1 MRRKVT
7 LYFMTVITLML
18 VLFEI
23 AFSVSIYQYY
33 YNGIVQYIE
42 SHAKTSTRFFS
53 EYNSLYFI
61 RLNEYSGD
69 IIGSFQLEGTE
80 LQLIDRHGTI
90 IQSSSGQKVE
100 GKVNIPYSLLEG
112 EMYHQVTTTKDNEK
126 QLEVLSPLVH
136 QGQTIGV
143 LKYTTVLTHVNAKII
158 EIMMFTISVGIVIS
172 GIVFLISRRLANSFV
187 EPIESIIQASSQ
199 IAEGTLKDR
208 IKEDYPGELGEL
220 AHSLNYMS
228 DKIEKAEQ
236 MKNEFIASISHEIRT
251 PLTGI
256 KGWSETL
263 KTVDHLTEEEIKQ
276 GMGIISGETDRL
288 IHLVEELLDFSRL
301 QSNHFNL
308 YKQKVQLYD
317 ILEETI
323 WQLTPNA
330 EKKKIQFIHT
340 LERIELMGDRNR
352 LKQIFLNIVQNAIK
366 YSYENSTVH
375 IEVTK
380 SEGQAVIKVTDQG
393 IGIAEE
399 HLPFIEQ
406 SFYQINNHVAG
417 AGIGLAIVKKMV
429 ELHGGTLS
437 IISKE
442 GVGTTILI
450 KLPL

>member
-263 KTVDHLTEEEIKQ
+263 KTVEHLTEEEIKQ

-352 LKQIFLNIVQNAIK
+352 LKQIFLNIIHNAIK

-429 ELHGGTLS
+429 DLHGGTLS

-442 GVGTTILI
+442 GIGTTILI

>member
-7 LYFMTVITLML
+7 LYFMTVIILML
-18 VLFEI
+18 VLFEVV
-23 AFSVSIYQYY
+23 FSVSIYRYY
-33 YNGIVQYIE
+33 YNGIVQYVE

-61 RLNEYSGD
+61 RLQEYSGE
-69 IIGSFQLEGTE
+69 IIESFQLEGTE

-100 GKVNIPYSLLEG
+100 GKVIIPYSLLEG
-112 EMYHQVTTTKDNEK
+112 EMYHQVTITKDGVK
-126 QLEVLSPLVH
+126 QLEVYSPLIH

-143 LKYTTVLTHVNAKII
+143 LKYTTVLTDVNAKII
-158 EIMMFTISVGIVIS
+158 EIILFTISVGIVIS

-187 EPIESIIQASSQ
+187 KPIESIIHASSQ
-199 IAEGTLKDR
+199 IAEGTLKEQ

-220 AHSLNYMS
+220 AHSLNYMA

-263 KTVDHLTEEEIKQ
+263 KTVDHLTDEEIKQ

-323 WQLTPNA
+323 WQLTPKSE
-330 EKKKIQFIHT
+330 EKQIQLVAN
-340 LERIELMGDRNR
+340 LERVELVGDRNR
-352 LKQIFLNIVQNAIK
+352 LKQVFLNIIHNAIK
-366 YSYENSTVH
+366 YSNEKGTIY
-375 IEVTK
+375 IEAAK
-380 SEGQAVIKVTDQG
+380 SDGKAVIKVTDQG
-393 IGIAEE
+393 IGIAKE

-406 SFYQINNHVAG
+406 SFYQINNHIEG

-437 IISKE
+437 ITSRE
-442 GVGTTILI
+442 RVGTTILI

>member
-1 MRRKVT
+1 MKRKVT

-18 VLFEI
+18 VLFEVV
-23 AFSVSIYQYY
+23 FSVSIYRYY

-61 RLNEYSGD
+61 RLQEYSGD
-69 IIGSFQLEGTE
+69 IISSFQLEGTE
-80 LQLIDRHGTI
+80 LQLIDRHGSV
-90 IQSSSGQKVE
+90 IQSSSGEKVE
-100 GKVNIPYSLLEG
+100 DKVNIPQSLLEG
-112 EMYHQVTTTKDNEK
+112 EMYNQVTTKGNKK
-126 QLEVLSPLVH
+126 QLEVLSPLIH

-143 LKYTTVLTHVNAKII
+143 LKYTTVLTNVNKKII
-158 EIMMFTISVGIVIS
+158 EIITFTISVGIVIS
-172 GIVFLISRRLANSFV
+172 GVAFLISRRLANSFV

-199 IAEGTLKDR
+199 IAEGTLKQK
-208 IKEDYPGELGEL
+208 IKEDYPGELGDL
-220 AHSLNYMS
+220 AHSLNYMAY
-228 DKIEKAEQ
+228 KIEKAEQ

-323 WQLTPNA
+323 WQLTPKSE
-330 EKKKIQFIHT
+330 EKEIQFIT
-340 LERIELMGDRNR
+340 TIDRIELMGDRNR
-352 LKQIFLNIVQNAIK
+352 LKQVFLNIVQNAIK
-366 YSYENSTVH
+366 YSHKKSTIH
-375 IEVTK
+375 IEATK
-380 SEGQAVIKVTDQG
+380 IEGQAVIKVRDEG
-393 IGIAEE
+393 IGIAKE
-399 HLPFIEQ
+399 HLPYIEQ
-406 SFYQINNHVAG
+406 SFYQINNHAAG

-429 ELHGGTLS
+429 ELHGGALS
-437 IISKE
+437 VTSKE
-442 GVGTTILI
+442 GIGTTILI

>member
-1 MRRKVT
+1 MKRKVT

-18 VLFEI
+18 VLFEV
-23 AFSVSIYQYY
+23 AFSVSIYRYY
-33 YNGIVQYIE
+33 YNGIVQYVE

-61 RLNEYSGD
+61 RLQEYSGE
-69 IIGSFQLEGTE
+69 IIESFQLEGTE

-100 GKVNIPYSLLEG
+100 GKVVIPYSLLEG
-112 EMYHQVTTTKDNEK
+112 EMYHQVTTTKDNVK
-126 QLEVLSPLVH
+126 QLEVFSPLIH

-143 LKYTTVLTHVNAKII
+143 LKYTTVLTDVNAKII
-158 EIMMFTISVGIVIS
+158 EIIMFTISVGIVIS

-187 EPIESIIQASSQ
+187 KPIESIIHASSQ
-199 IAEGTLKDR
+199 IAEGTLKEQ

-220 AHSLNYMS
+220 AHSLNYMA

-263 KTVDHLTEEEIKQ
+263 KTVDHLTDEEVKQ

-323 WQLTPNA
+323 WQLTPKSE
-330 EKKKIQFIHT
+330 EKQIHLVAN
-340 LERIELMGDRNR
+340 LERVELVGDRNR
-352 LKQIFLNIVQNAIK
+352 LKQVFLNIIHNAIK
-366 YSYENSTVH
+366 YSNEKSTVY
-375 IEVTK
+375 IEATK

-393 IGIAEE
+393 IGIAKE

-406 SFYQINNHVAG
+406 SFYQINNHIEG

-437 IISKE
+437 ITSRE
-442 GVGTTILI
+442 RVGTTILI

>member
-187 EPIESIIQASSQ
+187 EPIESIIQVSSQ

-263 KTVDHLTEEEIKQ
+263 KTVEHLTEEEIKQ

-352 LKQIFLNIVQNAIK
+352 LKQIFLNIIHNAIK

-380 SEGQAVIKVTDQG
+380 REGQAVIKVTDQG

-429 ELHGGTLS
+429 DLHGGTLS

-442 GVGTTILI
+442 GIGTTILI

>member
-7 LYFMTVITLML
+7 LYFMTVIILML
-18 VLFEI
+18 VLFEVV
-23 AFSVSIYQYY
+23 FSVSIYRYY
-33 YNGIVQYIE
+33 YNGIVQYVE

-61 RLNEYSGD
+61 RLQEYSGE
-69 IIGSFQLEGTE
+69 IIESFQLEGTE

-100 GKVNIPYSLLEG
+100 GKVVIPYSLLEG
-112 EMYHQVTTTKDNEK
+112 EMYHQVTTTKDNVK
-126 QLEVLSPLVH
+126 QLEVFSPLIH

-143 LKYTTVLTHVNAKII
+143 LKYTTVLTDVNAKII
-158 EIMMFTISVGIVIS
+158 EIILFTISVGIVIS

-187 EPIESIIQASSQ
+187 KPIESIIHASSQ
-199 IAEGTLKDR
+199 IAEGTLKEQ

-220 AHSLNYMS
+220 AHSLNYMA

-263 KTVDHLTEEEIKQ
+263 KTVDHLTDEEIKQ

-323 WQLTPNA
+323 WQLTPKSE
-330 EKKKIQFIHT
+330 EKQIQLVAN
-340 LERIELMGDRNR
+340 LERVELVGDRNR
-352 LKQIFLNIVQNAIK
+352 LKQVFLNIIHNAIK
-366 YSYENSTVH
+366 YSNEKGTIY
-375 IEVTK
+375 IEAAK
-380 SEGQAVIKVTDQG
+380 SEGKAVIKVTDQG
-393 IGIAEE
+393 IGIAKE

-406 SFYQINNHVAG
+406 SFYQINNHIEG

-437 IISKE
+437 ITSRE
-442 GVGTTILI
+442 RVGTTILI

>member
-112 EMYHQVTTTKDNEK
+112 EMYHRVTTTKDNEK

-263 KTVDHLTEEEIKQ
+263 KTVEHLTEEEIKQ

-330 EKKKIQFIHT
+330 EEKKIQFIHI

-352 LKQIFLNIVQNAIK
+352 LKQIFLNIIHNAIK

-380 SEGQAVIKVTDQG
+380 REGQAVIKVTDQG

-429 ELHGGTLS
+429 DLHGGTLS

-442 GVGTTILI
+442 GIGTTILI

>member
-80 LQLIDRHGTI
+80 LQLIDRNGTI

-263 KTVDHLTEEEIKQ
+263 KTVEHLTEEEIKQ

-352 LKQIFLNIVQNAIK
+352 LKQIFLNIIHNAIK

-429 ELHGGTLS
+429 DLHGGTLS

-442 GVGTTILI
+442 GIGTTILI

>member
-1 MRRKVT
+1 MKRKVT
-7 LYFMTVITLML
+7 LYFMTVIILML
-18 VLFEI
+18 VLFEVV
-23 AFSVSIYQYY
+23 FSASIYRYY

-61 RLNEYSGD
+61 RLQEYSGD
-69 IIGSFQLEGTE
+69 IIESFQLEGTE

-100 GKVNIPYSLLEG
+100 GKVVIPYSLLEG
-112 EMYHQVTTTKDNEK
+112 EMYHQVTTTKDDVK
-126 QLEVLSPLVH
+126 QLEVISPLIH

-143 LKYTTVLTHVNAKII
+143 LKYTTVLTNVNAKII
-158 EIMMFTISVGIVIS
+158 EIIMFTISVGIVIS

-187 EPIESIIQASSQ
+187 KPIESIIHASSQ
-199 IAEGTLKDR
+199 IAEGTLKKK

-220 AHSLNYMS
+220 AYSLNHMS
-228 DKIEKAEQ
+228 NKIEKAEQ

-308 YKQKVQLYD
+308 YKQNVQMYD

-330 EKKKIQFIHT
+330 EEKQIQFINT
-340 LERIELMGDRNR
+340 IERIELMGDRNR

-366 YSYENSTVH
+366 YSHEKGTIH
-375 IEVTK
+375 IEATK
-380 SEGQAVIKVTDQG
+380 NEGQAVIKVKDEG
-393 IGIAEE
+393 IGIAKE
-399 HLPFIEQ
+399 HLSYIEQ
-406 SFYQINNHVAG
+406 PFYQINNNATG
-417 AGIGLAIVKKMV
+417 AGLGLAIVKKMV

-437 IISKE
+437 FISKE
-442 GVGTTILI
+442 GIGTTILI

>member
-1 MRRKVT
+1 MKRKVT

-18 VLFEI
+18 VLFEVV
-23 AFSVSIYQYY
+23 FSVSIYRYY

-61 RLNEYSGD
+61 RLQEYSGD
-69 IIGSFQLEGTE
+69 IISSFQLEGTE
-80 LQLIDRHGTI
+80 LQLIDRHGSV
-90 IQSSSGQKVE
+90 IQSSSGEKVE
-100 GKVNIPYSLLEG
+100 GKVNIPQSLLEG
-112 EMYHQVTTTKDNEK
+112 EMYNQVTTKGNKK
-126 QLEVLSPLVH
+126 QLEVLSPLIH

-143 LKYTTVLTHVNAKII
+143 LKYTTVLTNVNKKII
-158 EIMMFTISVGIVIS
+158 EIITFTISVGIVIS
-172 GIVFLISRRLANSFV
+172 GVAFLISRRLANSFV

-199 IAEGTLKDR
+199 IAEGTLKQK
-208 IKEDYPGELGEL
+208 IKEDYPGELGDL
-220 AHSLNYMS
+220 AHSLNYMAY
-228 DKIEKAEQ
+228 KIDKAEQ

-323 WQLTPNA
+323 WQLTPKSE
-330 EKKKIQFIHT
+330 EKEIQFIT
-340 LERIELMGDRNR
+340 TIDRIELMGDRNR
-352 LKQIFLNIVQNAIK
+352 LKQVFLNIVQNAIK
-366 YSYENSTVH
+366 YSHEKSTIH
-375 IEVTK
+375 IEATK
-380 SEGQAVIKVTDQG
+380 IEGQAVIKVRDEG
-393 IGIAEE
+393 IGIAKE
-399 HLPFIEQ
+399 HLPYIEQ
-406 SFYQINNHVAG
+406 SFYQINNQAAG

-429 ELHGGTLS
+429 ELHGGALS
-437 IISKE
+437 VTSKE
-442 GVGTTILI
+442 GIGTTILI

>member
-7 LYFMTVITLML
+7 LYFMTVIILML
-18 VLFEI
+18 VLFEVV
-23 AFSVSIYQYY
+23 FSVSIYRYY
-33 YNGIVQYIE
+33 YNGIVQYVE

-61 RLNEYSGD
+61 RLQEYSGE
-69 IIGSFQLEGTE
+69 IIESFQLEGTE
-80 LQLIDRHGTI
+80 LQLIDRNGTI

-100 GKVNIPYSLLEG
+100 GKVIIPYSLLEG
-112 EMYHQVTTTKDNEK
+112 EMYNQVTITKDGVK
-126 QLEVLSPLVH
+126 QLEVYSPLIH

-143 LKYTTVLTHVNAKII
+143 LKYTTVLTDVNAKII
-158 EIMMFTISVGIVIS
+158 EIILFTISVGIVIS

-187 EPIESIIQASSQ
+187 KPIESIIHASSQ
-199 IAEGTLKDR
+199 IAEGTLKEQ

-220 AHSLNYMS
+220 AHSLNYMA

-263 KTVDHLTEEEIKQ
+263 KTVDHLTDEEIKQ

-323 WQLTPNA
+323 WQLTPKSE
-330 EKKKIQFIHT
+330 EKQIQLVAN
-340 LERIELMGDRNR
+340 LERVELVGDRNR
-352 LKQIFLNIVQNAIK
+352 LKQVFLNIIHNAIK
-366 YSYENSTVH
+366 YSNEKGTIY
-375 IEVTK
+375 IEAAK
-380 SEGQAVIKVTDQG
+380 SEGKAVIKVTDQG
-393 IGIAEE
+393 IGIAKE

-406 SFYQINNHVAG
+406 SFYQINSHIEG

-437 IISKE
+437 ITSRE
-442 GVGTTILI
+442 RVGTTILI

>member
-1 MRRKVT
+1 MKRKVT

-18 VLFEI
+18 VLFEVV
-23 AFSVSIYQYY
+23 FSVSIYRYY

-42 SHAKTSTRFFS
+42 SHAKASTRFFS

-61 RLNEYSGD
+61 RLQEYSGD
-69 IIGSFQLEGTE
+69 IISSFQLDGTE
-80 LQLIDRHGTI
+80 LQLIDRHGLV
-90 IQSSSGQKVE
+90 IQSSSGEKVE
-100 GKVNIPYSLLEG
+100 GKVNIPQSLLEG
-112 EMYHQVTTTKDNEK
+112 EMYNQVTTTKDNEK
-126 QLEVLSPLVH
+126 QLEVLSPLIH

-158 EIMMFTISVGIVIS
+158 EIIMFTIAVGIVIS
-172 GIVFLISRRLANSFV
+172 CIVFSISRRLANSFV

-199 IAEGTLKDR
+199 IAEGTLKNK

-263 KTVDHLTEEEIKQ
+263 KTVEHLTEEEIKQ

-330 EKKKIQFIHT
+330 EKKQIQFINT
-340 LERIELMGDRNR
+340 IERIELLGDRNR
-352 LKQIFLNIVQNAIK
+352 LKQIFLNIIQNAIK
-366 YSYENSTVH
+366 YSHENGTVY
-375 IEVTK
+375 IEATK
-380 SEGQAVIKVTDQG
+380 NEGQAVIKVKDEG
-393 IGIAEE
+393 IGIAKE
-399 HLPFIEQ
+399 HLPYIEQ
-406 SFYQINNHVAG
+406 SFYQINNHAAG
-417 AGIGLAIVKKMV
+417 AGLGLAIVKKMV
-429 ELHGGTLS
+429 ELHRGTLS
-437 IISKE
+437 IVSKE
-442 GVGTTILI
+442 GIGTTILI

>member
-112 EMYHQVTTTKDNEK
+112 EMYHRVTTTKDNEK

-263 KTVDHLTEEEIKQ
+263 KTVEYLTEEEIKQ

-352 LKQIFLNIVQNAIK
+352 LKQIFLNIIHNAIK

-429 ELHGGTLS
+429 DLHGGTLS

-442 GVGTTILI
+442 GIGTTILI

>member
-1 MRRKVT
+1 
-7 LYFMTVITLML
+7 ML
-18 VLFEI
+18 VLFEVV
-23 AFSVSIYQYY
+23 FSVSIYRYY
-33 YNGIVQYIE
+33 YNGIVQYVE

-61 RLNEYSGD
+61 RLQEYSGE
-69 IIGSFQLEGTE
+69 IIESFQLEGTE

-100 GKVNIPYSLLEG
+100 GKVIIPYSLLEG
-112 EMYHQVTTTKDNEK
+112 EMYNQVTITKDGVK
-126 QLEVLSPLVH
+126 QLEVYSPLIH

-143 LKYTTVLTHVNAKII
+143 LKYTTVLTDVNAKII
-158 EIMMFTISVGIVIS
+158 EIILFTISVGIVIS

-187 EPIESIIQASSQ
+187 KPIESIIHASSQ
-199 IAEGTLKDR
+199 IAEGTLKEQ

-220 AHSLNYMS
+220 AHSLNYMA

-263 KTVDHLTEEEIKQ
+263 KTVDHLTDEEIKQ

-323 WQLTPNA
+323 WQLTPKSE
-330 EKKKIQFIHT
+330 EKQIQLVAN
-340 LERIELMGDRNR
+340 LERVELVGDRNR
-352 LKQIFLNIVQNAIK
+352 LKQVFLNIIHNAIK
-366 YSYENSTVH
+366 YSNEKGTIY
-375 IEVTK
+375 IEAAK
-380 SEGQAVIKVTDQG
+380 SEGKAVIKVTDQG
-393 IGIAEE
+393 IGIAKE

-406 SFYQINNHVAG
+406 SFYQINSHIEG

-437 IISKE
+437 ITSRE
-442 GVGTTILI
+442 RVGTTILI

>member
-18 VLFEI
+18 VLFEV
-23 AFSVSIYQYY
+23 AFSVSIYRYY
-33 YNGIVQYIE
+33 YNGIVQYVE

-61 RLNEYSGD
+61 RLQEYSGE
-69 IIGSFQLEGTE
+69 IIESFQLEGTE

-112 EMYHQVTTTKDNEK
+112 EMYHQVITTKDNEK

-158 EIMMFTISVGIVIS
+158 EIIMFTISVGIVIS

-187 EPIESIIQASSQ
+187 KPIESIIHASSQ
-199 IAEGTLKDR
+199 IAEGTLKEQ

-220 AHSLNYMS
+220 AHSLNYMA

-263 KTVDHLTEEEIKQ
+263 KTVDHLTDEEIKQ

-288 IHLVEELLDFSRL
+288 IHLVEELLDESRL

-323 WQLTPNA
+323 WQLTPKSE
-330 EKKKIQFIHT
+330 EKQIHLVAN
-340 LERIELMGDRNR
+340 LERVELVGDRNR
-352 LKQIFLNIVQNAIK
+352 LKQVFLNIIHNAIK
-366 YSYENSTVH
+366 YSNEKSTVY
-375 IEVTK
+375 IEATK

-393 IGIAEE
+393 IGIAKE

-406 SFYQINNHVAG
+406 SFYQINNHIEG

-437 IISKE
+437 ITSRE
-442 GVGTTILI
+442 SVGTTILI

>member
-7 LYFMTVITLML
+7 LYFMTVIILML
-18 VLFEI
+18 VLFEVV
-23 AFSVSIYQYY
+23 FSVSIYRYY
-33 YNGIVQYIE
+33 YNGIVQYVE

-61 RLNEYSGD
+61 RLQEYSGE
-69 IIGSFQLEGTE
+69 IIESFQLEGTE

-100 GKVNIPYSLLEG
+100 AKVIIPYSLLEG
-112 EMYHQVTTTKDNEK
+112 EMYNQVTITKDGVK
-126 QLEVLSPLVH
+126 QLEVYSPLIH

-143 LKYTTVLTHVNAKII
+143 LKYTTVLTDVNAKII
-158 EIMMFTISVGIVIS
+158 EIILFTISVGIVIS

-187 EPIESIIQASSQ
+187 KPIESIIHASSQ
-199 IAEGTLKDR
+199 IAEGTLKEQ

-220 AHSLNYMS
+220 AHSLNYMA

-263 KTVDHLTEEEIKQ
+263 KTVDHLTDEEIKQ

-323 WQLTPNA
+323 WQLTPKSE
-330 EKKKIQFIHT
+330 EKQIQLVDN
-340 LERIELMGDRNR
+340 LERVELVGDRNR
-352 LKQIFLNIVQNAIK
+352 LKQVFLNIIHNAIK
-366 YSYENSTVH
+366 YSNEKGTIY
-375 IEVTK
+375 IEAAK
-380 SEGQAVIKVTDQG
+380 SEGKAVIKVTDQG
-393 IGIAEE
+393 IGIAKE

-406 SFYQINNHVAG
+406 SFYQINNHIEG

-437 IISKE
+437 ITSRE
-442 GVGTTILI
+442 RVGTTILI

>member
-18 VLFEI
+18 VLFEV
-23 AFSVSIYQYY
+23 AFSVSIYRYY
-33 YNGIVQYIE
+33 YNGIVQYVE

-61 RLNEYSGD
+61 RLQEYSGE
-69 IIGSFQLEGTE
+69 IIESFQLEGTE
-80 LQLIDRHGTI
+80 LQLIDRQGTI

-100 GKVNIPYSLLEG
+100 GKVSIPYSLLEG
-112 EMYHQVTTTKDNEK
+112 EMYHQVITTKDNVE

-143 LKYTTVLTHVNAKII
+143 LKYTTILTHVNAKII
-158 EIMMFTISVGIVIS
+158 EIIMFTISVGIVIS

-187 EPIESIIQASSQ
+187 KPIESIIHASSQ
-199 IAEGTLKDR
+199 IAEGTLKEQ

-220 AHSLNYMS
+220 AHSLNYMA

-263 KTVDHLTEEEIKQ
+263 KTVDHLTDEEIKQ

-288 IHLVEELLDFSRL
+288 IYLVEELLDFSRL

-323 WQLTPNA
+323 WQLTPKSE
-330 EKKKIQFIHT
+330 EKQIHLVAN
-340 LERIELMGDRNR
+340 LERVELVGDRNR
-352 LKQIFLNIVQNAIK
+352 LKQVFLNIIHNAIK
-366 YSYENSTVH
+366 YSNEKSTVY
-375 IEVTK
+375 IEATK

-393 IGIAEE
+393 IGIAKE

-406 SFYQINNHVAG
+406 SFYQINNHIEG

-437 IISKE
+437 ITSRE
-442 GVGTTILI
+442 SVGTTILI

>member
-18 VLFEI
+18 VLFEVV
-23 AFSVSIYQYY
+23 FSVSIYRYY

-61 RLNEYSGD
+61 RLKEYSGD

-112 EMYHQVTTTKDNEK
+112 DMHHRVIITKDKQE
-126 QLEVLSPLVH
+126 QLEVLSPLIH

-143 LKYTTVLTHVNAKII
+143 LKYTTILTHVNAKII
-158 EIMMFTISVGIVIS
+158 EIIMFTISVGIVIS

-187 EPIESIIQASSQ
+187 KPIESIIHASSQ
-199 IAEGTLKDR
+199 IAEGTLHYK

-220 AHSLNYMS
+220 AYSLNHMS
-228 DKIEKAEQ
+228 HKIETAEQ
-236 MKNEFIASISHEIRT
+236 LKNEFIASISHEIRT

-263 KTVDHLTEEEIKQ
+263 KTVEHLTEEEVKQ
-276 GMGIISGETDRL
+276 GMGIISSETDRL
-288 IHLVEELLDFSRL
+288 IHLVEELLDFSRVE
-301 QSNHFNL
+301 SNHFNL

-317 ILEETI
+317 ILKETI
-323 WQLTPNA
+323 WQLTPKA
-330 EKKKIQFIHT
+330 EKKQIKLIANIEQ
-340 LERIELMGDRNR
+340 IELIGDQDR
-352 LKQIFLNIVQNAIK
+352 LKQIFLNIVDNAIK
-366 YSYENSTVH
+366 YSYAQS
-375 IEVTK
+375 EVYIDVTQV
-380 SEGQAVIKVTDQG
+380 EEQAIIKVTDQG
-393 IGIAEE
+393 IGIAKE
-399 HLPFIEQ
+399 HLPFVNQ
-406 SFYQINNHVAG
+406 SFYQINNYAAG

-437 IISKE
+437 IMSKK
-442 GVGTTILI
+442 GLGTTILI

>member
-263 KTVDHLTEEEIKQ
+263 KTVEHLTEEEIKQ

-352 LKQIFLNIVQNAIK
+352 LKQIFLNIIHNAIK
-366 YSYENSTVH
+366 YTYENSTVH
-375 IEVTK
+375 IELTK

-429 ELHGGTLS
+429 DLHGGTLS

-442 GVGTTILI
+442 GIGTTILI

>member
-7 LYFMTVITLML
+7 LYFMTVIILML
-18 VLFEI
+18 VLFEVV
-23 AFSVSIYQYY
+23 FSVSIYRYY
-33 YNGIVQYIE
+33 YNGIVQYVE

-61 RLNEYSGD
+61 RLQEYSGE
-69 IIGSFQLEGTE
+69 IIESFQLEGTE

-100 GKVNIPYSLLEG
+100 GKVIIPYSLLEG
-112 EMYHQVTTTKDNEK
+112 EMYNQVTITKDGVK
-126 QLEVLSPLVH
+126 QLEVYSPLIH

-143 LKYTTVLTHVNAKII
+143 LKYTTVLTDVNAKII
-158 EIMMFTISVGIVIS
+158 EIILFTISVGIVIS

-187 EPIESIIQASSQ
+187 KPIESIIHASSQ
-199 IAEGTLKDR
+199 IAEGTLKEQ

-220 AHSLNYMS
+220 AHSLNYMA

-263 KTVDHLTEEEIKQ
+263 KTVDHLTDEEIKQ

-323 WQLTPNA
+323 WQLTPKSE
-330 EKKKIQFIHT
+330 EKQIQLVAN
-340 LERIELMGDRNR
+340 LERVELVGDRNR
-352 LKQIFLNIVQNAIK
+352 LKQVFLNIIHNAIK
-366 YSYENSTVH
+366 YSNEKGTIY
-375 IEVTK
+375 IEAAK
-380 SEGQAVIKVTDQG
+380 SEGKAVIKVTDQG
-393 IGIAEE
+393 IGIAKE

-406 SFYQINNHVAG
+406 SFYQINSHIEG

-437 IISKE
+437 ITSRE
-442 GVGTTILI
+442 RVGTTILI